1 MGLAGVTG
9 TNKGY
14 KKKGPADVIQIEQSK
29 LSYISVTGELNAA
42 KLGGRKKHIN
52 KQ

>member
-1 MGLAGVTG
+1 MGLADVTG

-42 KLGGRKKHIN
+42 KLGGRKKYIN